1 MQRKSLFINSSFQA
15 ELLYILSLKVKFLF
29 PQLAACLLASCR
41 VCGRTR
47 HRWSWTW
54 SQRDRCHCRQVT
66 VPTDPMAFRVQ
77 QHPRPFHVPWASR
90 ITSVQRMWVSKL
102 SLNIDYVY
110 LRMSVRVCESYL
122 CKCQLV
128 SVLFTYVFAKNSSR
142 LSRANSANNWHN
154 ARQLFIPYG
163 RKAGRQG
170 SCNAAS
176 QFVSHPL
183 SGNM

>member
-1 MQRKSLFINSSFQA
+1 MCAPVIFYIFYI
-15 ELLYILSLKVKFLF
+15 LYFLSLKTSFNF
-29 PQLAACLLASCR
+29 PSIAACLLASCR

-54 SQRDRCHCRQVT
+54 SRRGRYHCRQAT

-77 QHPRPFHVPWASR
+77 QHPRPLHVPWALR
-90 ITSVQRMWVSKL
+90 ITSVQRMWVSEL
-102 SLNIDYVY
+102 SLNIDYVH
-110 LRMSVRVCESYL
+110 LRVCVSDSYL
-122 CKCQLV
+122 CKSLLV
-128 SVLFTYVFAKNSSR
+128 CVCVLFTYVFAKHSSR

-154 ARQLFIPYG
+154 ARQLLIPYS
-163 RKAGRQG
+163 RQAVRQG
-170 SCNAAS
+170 SCSAVS